1 MILLL
6 DNHDSYTFNLYQ
18 LIAEV
23 AGQSPLVVRAEHA
36 EGENLPQ
43 RVSAGEFSHVVISP
57 GPGTPEDPQDF
68 NAARK
73 VIEAASDI
81 PVLGICLGHQG
92 LALINGS
99 AIQRAPEP
107 KHGFIST
114 IHHTGTE
121 LFATI
126 PQDFKVVRYHSLCVD
141 DIDTTR
147 IQPQAWSEDGVVMA
161 LKVLGQP
168 HWGVQFHPES
178 ILTEHGRT
186 LVENFL
192 GQTTTTA
199 IPKESATAV
208 PDPIPAPKA
217 AAGKWKLEH
226 RAIAMAIDCEATF
239 ARLKTHAQ
247 DAFWLDSATADIGAD
262 TESGRYSIL
271 GTNAGSKAASIRY
284 DISTGVVQVARGD
297 ETFSVETD
305 ILSYLRELL
314 SESVATQD
322 LPELP
327 FRGGYVGFL
336 GYECKAL
343 TVGRGLH
350 SAATPDAYWVFPQAF
365 VVFDHR
371 QATAHLCVVY
381 DANEGPSAETTQLM
395 EWLEGSLEE
404 TPLPSSTKLA
414 AHPAS
419 NLEGQ
424 WRLSAD
430 EYVERIGEVDKAL
443 RRGDSYEVCLTDT
456 YETSAAV
463 DGWDL
468 YRQLRHNNPAPYAA
482 YLKLGAFG
490 DELEILSSSPERFLK
505 VDQDGTVSSKPIK
518 GTIAR
523 SDDPDEDRRRSYY
536 LQTDPKT
543 RAENLMIVDLLR
555 NDLGRVCEVGSV
567 EVPVLMGVESFRTV
581 HQLVST
587 VVGTLRSGSDLI
599 DLLHATFPGGSM
611 TGAPKERTLNIID
624 SLEAGPRGVYSG
636 TIGYLG
642 LDGTAD
648 LNIVI
653 RTIVKAGDNL
663 SVGAGGAIVLDSVA
677 AEENAEKEL
686 KAAALLRSIAQVSK
700 TESAVKEKI

>member
-6 DNHDSYTFNLYQ
+6 DNHDSYTFNLFQ

-36 EGENLPQ
+36 EAENLPQ
-43 RVSAGEFSHVVISP
+43 RVSTGEFSHVVISP

-68 NAARK
+68 DAAWK
-73 VIEAASDI
+73 VIEAAGNV
-81 PVLGICLGHQG
+81 PVLGVCLGHQG

-99 AIQRAPEP
+99 TIIRAPEP

-121 LFATI
+121 LFANI
-126 PQDFKVVRYHSLCVD
+126 PQDFTVVRYHSLCVD

-147 IQPQAWSEDGVVMA
+147 IEPQAWSEDGVVMA
-161 LKVLGQP
+161 VKVLGRPQ
-168 HWGVQFHPES
+168 WGVQFHPES

-186 LVENFL
+186 LVGNFL
-192 GQTTTTA
+192 GQQSTTV
-199 IPKESATAV
+199 IPNESATAV
-208 PDPIPAPKA
+208 PAPKITS
-217 AAGKWKLEH
+217 GKWKVEH
-226 RAIAMAIDCEATF
+226 REIAMAIDCEATF
-239 ARLKTHAQ
+239 ANLKEDAK

-271 GTNAGSKAASIRY
+271 GTTVGSKSASIRY
-284 DISTGVVQVARGD
+284 DISTGRVQVASGD
-297 ETFSVETD
+297 EVFSAETD

-314 SESVATQD
+314 AESVDTQD

-343 TVGRGLH
+343 TVGPGLH

-371 QATAHLCVVY
+371 QAIAHLCVVY
-381 DANEGPSAETTQLM
+381 DGNEGPTAETEQLM
-395 EWLEGSLEE
+395 GWLEESLEDNPPHAS
-404 TPLPSSTKLA
+404 TARPSSAPA
-414 AHPAS
+414 ADI
-419 NLEGQ
+419 EGQ

-456 YETSAAV
+456 YGTQVAV
-463 DGWDL
+463 NGWDL
-468 YRQLRHNNPAPYAA
+468 YRQLRRNNPAPYAA
-482 YLKLGAFG
+482 YLQLGAFG

-505 VDQDGTVSSKPIK
+505 VEQDGTVSSKPIK

-523 SDDPDEDRRRSYY
+523 SEDPDEDRRRSFY

-587 VVGTLRSGSDLI
+587 VVGTLRADADLI

-611 TGAPKERTLNIID
+611 TGAPKERTLDIID

-642 LDGTAD
+642 LDGSAD

-653 RTIVKAGDNL
+653 RTIVKSGDNL

-686 KAAALLRSIAQVSK
+686 KAATLIRSIAQVSN

>member
-1 MILLL
+1 M
-6 DNHDSYTFNLYQ
+6 
-18 LIAEV
+18 
-23 AGQSPLVVRAEHA
+23 
-36 EGENLPQ
+36 
-43 RVSAGEFSHVVISP
+43 ISP
-57 GPGTPEDPQDF
+57 GPGTPENPRDF
-68 NAARK
+68 AAACQ
-73 VIEAASDI
+73 VIEAARDI

-92 LALINGS
+92 LALLNG
-99 AIQRAPEP
+99 ARVKPAPEP

-114 IHHTGTE
+114 VHHTGTG
-121 LFATI
+121 LFAGI

-147 IQPQAWSEDGVVMA
+147 IRPLAWSEDVVLMG
-161 LKVLGQP
+161 LEVLGRP

-186 LVENFL
+186 IIQNFL
-192 GQTTTTA
+192 DQE
-199 IPKESATAV
+199 P
-208 PDPIPAPKA
+208 PA
-217 AAGKWKLEH
+217 KWKLAH
-226 RAIAMAIDCEATF
+226 REVSLPMNCEATF
-239 ARLKTHAQ
+239 ARLKDAAR
-247 DAFWLDSATADIGAD
+247 DAFWLDSATADTGA
-262 TESGRYSIL
+262 GRYSIL
-271 GTNAGSKAASIRY
+271 GTNTGSQSASIRY
-284 DISTGVVQVARGD
+284 DISRGNVQVARGG
-297 ETFSVETD
+297 EITTVETD
-305 ILSYLRELL
+305 VLSYLQQLL
-314 SESVATQD
+314 AETVDTED

-343 TVGRGLH
+343 TVGPGVH
-350 SAATPDAYWVFPQAF
+350 SADTPDAYWVFPQAF

-371 QATAHLCVVY
+371 EAMAQLCVIY
-381 DANEGPSAETTQLM
+381 DAVEGPTAETTELM
-395 EWLEGSLEE
+395 EWLEESLEVGMPTHTARE
-404 TPLPSSTKLA
+404 PEA
-414 AHPAS
+414 A
-419 NLEGQ
+419 LEGT
-424 WRLSAD
+424 WRLTAD
-430 EYVERIGEVDKAL
+430 EYVARIGEVDAAL

-456 YETSAAV
+456 YETQAAV

-468 YRQLRHNNPAPYAA
+468 YRQLRRNNPAPYAA

-505 VDQDGTVSSKPIK
+505 VEPDRTVSSKPIK

-523 SDDPDEDRRRSYY
+523 SEDPDEDHRRSYF
-536 LQTDPKT
+536 LQTDAKT

-567 EVPVLMGVESFRTV
+567 EVPVLMGVESYQTV

-587 VVGTLRSGSDLI
+587 VVGTLRGDANLI

-611 TGAPKERTLNIID
+611 TGAPKERTLSIID

-653 RTIVKAGDNL
+653 RTIVKAGENIT
-663 SVGAGGAIVLDSVA
+663 VGAGGAIVLDSDA
-677 AEENAEKEL
+677 KEENAEKEL
-686 KAAALLRSIAQVSK
+686 KAAALLRSIAQVR
-700 TESAVKEKI
+700 SANS

>member
-36 EGENLPQ
+36 EGESLPQ

-68 NAARK
+68 DAARE
-73 VIEAASDI
+73 VIETASDI

-99 AIQRAPEP
+99 AIHRAPEP

-147 IQPQAWSEDGVVMA
+147 VQPQAWSEDGVVMA

-192 GQTTTTA
+192 GQKPTTA
-199 IPKESATAV
+199 IPKESAPVV
-208 PDPIPAPKA
+208 PGPKSVPE
-217 AAGKWKLEH
+217 KWKLEH
-226 RAIAMAIDCEATF
+226 RAITMAIDCEATF
-239 ARLKTHAQ
+239 ARLKAHAQ
-247 DAFWLDSATADIGAD
+247 DAFWLDSATADLGAD

-284 DISTGVVQVARGD
+284 DISTGMVQVARGD
-297 ETFSVETD
+297 ETFSAETD

-314 SESVATQD
+314 AESVATHG
-322 LPELP
+322 LPALP
-327 FRGGYVGFL
+327 FLGGYVGFL
-336 GYECKAL
+336 GFECKAL
-343 TVGRGLH
+343 TVGPGLH
-350 SAATPDAYWVFPQAF
+350 SAVTPDAYWVFPQAF

-371 QATAHLCVVY
+371 QAIAHLCVVY
-381 DANEGPSAETTQLM
+381 DAIEGPTAETAQLM
-395 EWLEGSLEE
+395 EWLEESLED

-414 AHPAS
+414 AHTAS
-419 NLEGQ
+419 ELDGQ

-468 YRQLRHNNPAPYAA
+468 YRQLRRNNPAPYAA

-505 VDQDGTVSSKPIK
+505 VEQDGTVSSKPIK

-523 SDDPDEDRRRSYY
+523 AEDPDEDRRRAYY

-587 VVGTLRSGSDLI
+587 VMGKLRADADLI
-599 DLLHATFPGGSM
+599 DLLEATFPGGSM
-611 TGAPKERTLNIID
+611 TGAPKERTLSIID
-624 SLEAGPRGVYSG
+624 ALEAGPRGVYSG
-636 TIGYLG
+636 TIGYMG

-677 AEENAEKEL
+677 AEENVEKEL
-686 KAAALLRSIAQVSK
+686 KAAALLKSIAQVRGANSSSN
-700 TESAVKEKI
+700 EAIL

>member
-36 EGENLPQ
+36 EGEGLPQ

-68 NAARK
+68 DAARE

-99 AIQRAPEP
+99 AIHRAPEP

-147 IQPQAWSEDGVVMA
+147 VQPQAWSEDGVVMA

-192 GQTTTTA
+192 GQTSTTA
-199 IPKESATAV
+199 IPKQSAPVV
-208 PDPIPAPKA
+208 PGPKSVPE
-217 AAGKWKLEH
+217 KWKLKH
-226 RAIAMAIDCEATF
+226 REIAVAIDCESTF
-239 ARLKTHAQ
+239 ARLKAHAQ
-247 DAFWLDSATADIGAD
+247 DAFWLDSATADIGAATD
-262 TESGRYSIL
+262 SGRYSIL
-271 GTNAGSKAASIRY
+271 GTNAGSKAASVRY
-284 DISTGVVQVARGD
+284 DISTGMVQVAQGD
-297 ETFSVETD
+297 ESFSVETD

-322 LPELP
+322 LPEIP

-343 TVGRGLH
+343 TVGAGLH
-350 SAATPDAYWVFPQAF
+350 SATTPDAYWVFSQAF

-371 QATAHLCVVY
+371 QAIAHLCVVY
-381 DANEGPSAETTQLM
+381 DANEGPTAETNQLM
-395 EWLEGSLEE
+395 EWLEGSLED
-404 TPLPSSTKLA
+404 TPRASTAKLA
-414 AHPAS
+414 APPAS
-419 NLEGQ
+419 ELEGQ

-456 YETSAAV
+456 YETSAVV

-468 YRQLRHNNPAPYAA
+468 YRQLRRNNPAPYAA
-482 YLKLGAFG
+482 YLQLRAFG

-505 VDQDGTVSSKPIK
+505 VEQNGTVSSKPIK

-523 SDDPDEDRRRSYY
+523 AEDPDEDRRRSYY

-567 EVPVLMGVESFRTV
+567 EVPVLMGVESFQTV

-587 VVGTLRSGSDLI
+587 VKGKLRADADLI

-611 TGAPKERTLNIID
+611 TGAPKERTLDIID
-624 SLEAGPRGVYSG
+624 ALEAGPRGVYSG

-642 LDGTAD
+642 LDGAAD

-677 AEENAEKEL
+677 TEENAEKEL
-686 KAAALLRSIAQVSK
+686 KAAALLRSIAQVWG
-700 TESAVKEKI
+700 ANVPDKETI

>member
-23 AGQSPLVVRAEHA
+23 AGKSPLVVRAEFS
-36 EGENLPQ
+36 ERENLVQ
-43 RVSAGEFSHVVISP
+43 RVRDGEFSHVVISP
-57 GPGTPEDPQDF
+57 GPGTPENPRDF
-68 NAARK
+68 AAACQ
-73 VIEAASDI
+73 VIEAARDI

-92 LALINGS
+92 LALLNG
-99 AIQRAPEP
+99 ARVRPAPEP

-114 IHHTGTE
+114 VHHTGTG
-121 LFATI
+121 LFAGI

-147 IQPQAWSEDGVVMA
+147 IRPLAWSEDGVLMG
-161 LKVLGQP
+161 LEVLGRP

-178 ILTEHGRT
+178 ILTEHGRNI
-186 LVENFL
+186 VENFL
-192 GQTTTTA
+192 DQE
-199 IPKESATAV
+199 P
-208 PDPIPAPKA
+208 PA
-217 AAGKWKLEH
+217 KWKRAH
-226 RAIAMAIDCEATF
+226 REVSLPMNCEATF
-239 ARLKTHAQ
+239 ARLKDAAP
-247 DAFWLDSATADIGAD
+247 DAFWLDSATADTGAAD
-262 TESGRYSIL
+262 TGAGRYSIL
-271 GTNAGSKAASIRY
+271 GTNTGSQSASIRY
-284 DISTGVVQVARGD
+284 DISRGNVQVARGG
-297 ETFSVETD
+297 EITTVETD
-305 ILSYLRELL
+305 VLSYLQQLL
-314 SESVATQD
+314 AETVDTED

-343 TVGRGLH
+343 TVGPGVH
-350 SAATPDAYWVFPQAF
+350 SADTPDAYWVFPQAF

-371 QATAHLCVVY
+371 EAMAQLCVIY
-381 DANEGPSAETTQLM
+381 DAVEGPTAETTELM
-395 EWLEGSLEE
+395 EWLEESLEVGMPTHTARE
-404 TPLPSSTKLA
+404 PEA
-414 AHPAS
+414 A
-419 NLEGQ
+419 LEGT
-424 WRLSAD
+424 WRLTAD
-430 EYVERIGEVDKAL
+430 EYVARIGEVDAAL

-456 YETSAAV
+456 YETQVAV

-468 YRQLRHNNPAPYAA
+468 YRQLRRNNPAPYAA

-505 VDQDGTVSSKPIK
+505 VERDGTVSSKPIK

-523 SDDPDEDRRRSYY
+523 SEDPDEDRRRSYF
-536 LQTDPKT
+536 LQSDAKT

-567 EVPVLMGVESFRTV
+567 EVPVLMGVESYQTV

-587 VVGTLRSGSDLI
+587 VVGTLRGDANLI

-611 TGAPKERTLNIID
+611 TGAPKERTLSIID

-653 RTIVKAGDNL
+653 RTIVKAGENIT
-663 SVGAGGAIVLDSVA
+663 VGAGGAIVLDSDA
-677 AEENAEKEL
+677 KEENAEKEL
-686 KAAALLRSIAQVSK
+686 KAAALLRSIAQVR
-700 TESAVKEKI
+700 SANS

>member
-23 AGQSPLVVRAEHA
+23 AGKSPLVVRAEFS
-36 EGENLPQ
+36 ERENLVQ
-43 RVSAGEFSHVVISP
+43 RVRDGEFSHVVISP
-57 GPGTPEDPQDF
+57 GPGTPENPRDF
-68 NAARK
+68 AAACQ
-73 VIEAASDI
+73 VIEAARDI

-92 LALINGS
+92 LALLNG
-99 AIQRAPEP
+99 ARVRPAPEP

-114 IHHTGTE
+114 VHHTGTG
-121 LFATI
+121 LFAGI

-147 IQPQAWSEDGVVMA
+147 IRPLAWSEDGVLMG
-161 LKVLGQP
+161 LEVLGRP

-186 LVENFL
+186 IIQNFL
-192 GQTTTTA
+192 DQE
-199 IPKESATAV
+199 P
-208 PDPIPAPKA
+208 PA
-217 AAGKWKLEH
+217 KWKLAH
-226 RAIAMAIDCEATF
+226 REVSLAMNCEATF
-239 ARLKTHAQ
+239 ARLEDAAR
-247 DAFWLDSATADIGAD
+247 DAFWLDSATADTGA
-262 TESGRYSIL
+262 GRYSIL
-271 GTNAGSKAASIRY
+271 GTNTGSQSASIRY
-284 DISTGVVQVARGD
+284 DISRGNVQVARGG
-297 ETFSVETD
+297 EITTVETD
-305 ILSYLRELL
+305 VLSYLQQLL
-314 SESVATQD
+314 AETVDTED

-343 TVGRGLH
+343 TVGPGVH
-350 SAATPDAYWVFPQAF
+350 SADTPDAYWVFPQAF

-371 QATAHLCVVY
+371 EAMAQLCVIY
-381 DANEGPSAETTQLM
+381 DAVEGPTAETTELM
-395 EWLEGSLEE
+395 EWLEESLEVGMPTHTARE
-404 TPLPSSTKLA
+404 PEA
-414 AHPAS
+414 A
-419 NLEGQ
+419 LEGT
-424 WRLSAD
+424 WRLTAD
-430 EYVERIGEVDKAL
+430 EYVARIGEVDAAL

-456 YETSAAV
+456 YETQVAV

-468 YRQLRHNNPAPYAA
+468 YRQLRRNNPAPYAA
-482 YLKLGAFG
+482 YLKLGGFG

-505 VDQDGTVSSKPIK
+505 VERDGTVSSKPIK

-523 SDDPDEDRRRSYY
+523 SEDPDEDRRRSYF
-536 LQTDPKT
+536 LQTDAKT

-567 EVPVLMGVESFRTV
+567 EVPVLMGVESYQTV

-587 VVGTLRSGSDLI
+587 VVGTLRGDANLI

-611 TGAPKERTLNIID
+611 TGAPKERTLSIID

-653 RTIVKAGDNL
+653 RTIVKAGENIT
-663 SVGAGGAIVLDSVA
+663 VGAGGAIVLDSDA
-677 AEENAEKEL
+677 KEENAEKEL
-686 KAAALLRSIAQVSK
+686 KAAALLRSIAQVR
-700 TESAVKEKI
+700 SANS

>member
-23 AGQSPLVVRAEHA
+23 AGEEPLVIRAEHS
-36 EGENLPQ
+36 EVENLPQ
-43 RVSAGEFSHVVISP
+43 RVRAGEFSHVVISP
-57 GPGTPEDPQDF
+57 GPGTPENPRDF
-68 NAARK
+68 DAARRI
-73 VIEAASDI
+73 IEAAHYV

-92 LALINGS
+92 LALSNG
-99 AIQRAPEP
+99 AGIKRAPAP

-114 IHHTGTE
+114 VHHTGSD
-121 LFATI
+121 LFAGI

-147 IQPQAWSEDGVVMA
+147 VQPQAWSEDGVVMA
-161 LKVLGQP
+161 LKVVGRP

-178 ILTEHGRT
+178 ILTEHGQT
-186 LVENFL
+186 LVGNFL
-192 GQTTTTA
+192 DRESQHQDTVANPQT
-199 IPKESATAV
+199 V
-208 PDPIPAPKA
+208 H
-217 AAGKWKLEH
+217 GKWQLEH
-226 RAIAMAIDCEATF
+226 REISAPIDCEATF
-239 ARLKTHAQ
+239 ARLKEQAT
-247 DAFWLDSATADIGAD
+247 DAFWLDSATADQEWDTGA
-262 TESGRYSIL
+262 GRYSIL
-271 GTNAGSKAASIRY
+271 GTNAGSQAASIRY
-284 DISTGVVQVARGD
+284 DITAGRVQVVRNG
-297 ETFSVETD
+297 EVLSVETD
-305 ILSYLRELL
+305 ILSYLRQMLA
-314 SESVATQD
+314 ESLATQD

-343 TVGRGLH
+343 TVGPGAH
-350 SAATPDAYWVFPQAF
+350 SATTPDAYWVFPQAF
-365 VVFDHR
+365 VVVDHR
-371 QATAHLCVVY
+371 QAIVHLCVVY
-381 DANEGPSAETTQLM
+381 DAAEGPTAETAQLM
-395 EWLEGSLEE
+395 EWLEESLVEASHAGK
-404 TPLPSSTKLA
+404 TNLT
-414 AHPAS
+414 AHATS
-419 NLEGQ
+419 ALQGT

-430 EYVERIGEVDKAL
+430 EYVERIGEIDKAL

-456 YETSAAV
+456 YETQAEV
-463 DGWDL
+463 DGWEL
-468 YRQLRHNNPAPYAA
+468 YRQLRRNNPAPYAA

-505 VDQDGTVSSKPIK
+505 VEEDGTVSSKPIK

-523 SDDPDEDRRRSYY
+523 SEDPDEDQRRSYF

-567 EVPVLMGVESFRTV
+567 EVPVLMGVESFQTV

-587 VVGTLRSGSDLI
+587 VQGTLREDADLI

-611 TGAPKERTLNIID
+611 TGAPKERTLSIID

-642 LDGTAD
+642 LEGTAD

-653 RTIVKAGDNL
+653 RTIVKAGDDI

-686 KAAALLRSIAQVSK
+686 KAAALLRSIAQVWS
-700 TESAVKEKI
+700 TQSTGMETVS

>member
-36 EGENLPQ
+36 EGQNLPQ

-68 NAARK
+68 DAARE

-99 AIQRAPEP
+99 AIHRAPEP

-114 IHHTGTE
+114 IRHTGTE

-147 IQPQAWSEDGVVMA
+147 VQPQAWSEDGVVMA

-192 GQTTTTA
+192 GQKPTTA
-199 IPKESATAV
+199 IPKQSAPVVPGPESV
-208 PDPIPAPKA
+208 PE
-217 AAGKWKLEH
+217 KWKLEH
-226 RAIAMAIDCEATF
+226 REIAVAIDCEATF
-239 ARLKTHAQ
+239 ARLKAHAQ
-247 DAFWLDSATADIGAD
+247 DAFWLDSATADLGAD
-262 TESGRYSIL
+262 KESGRYSIL

-284 DISTGVVQVARGD
+284 DISTGNVQVARGD
-297 ETFSVETD
+297 ETFSAETD

-314 SESVATQD
+314 AESVATHD
-322 LPELP
+322 LPALP
-327 FRGGYVGFL
+327 FLGGYVGFL
-336 GYECKAL
+336 GFECKAP
-343 TVGRGLH
+343 TVGPGLH
-350 SAATPDAYWVFPQAF
+350 SAVTPDAYWVFPQAF

-371 QATAHLCVVY
+371 QAIAHLCVVY
-381 DANEGPSAETTQLM
+381 DAIEGPTAETAQLM
-395 EWLEGSLEE
+395 EWLEESLED

-414 AHPAS
+414 AHTAS
-419 NLEGQ
+419 ELDGQ

-468 YRQLRHNNPAPYAA
+468 YRQLRRNNPAPYAA

-505 VDQDGTVSSKPIK
+505 VEQDGTVSSKPIK

-523 SDDPDEDRRRSYY
+523 AEDPDEDRRRAYY

-587 VVGTLRSGSDLI
+587 VMGKLRADADLI
-599 DLLHATFPGGSM
+599 DLLEATFPGGSM
-611 TGAPKERTLNIID
+611 TGAPKERTLSIID

-636 TIGYLG
+636 TIGYMG

-677 AEENAEKEL
+677 VEENAEKEL
-686 KAAALLRSIAQVSK
+686 KAAALLRSIAQVWGANVPDRE
-700 TESAVKEKI
+700 TI